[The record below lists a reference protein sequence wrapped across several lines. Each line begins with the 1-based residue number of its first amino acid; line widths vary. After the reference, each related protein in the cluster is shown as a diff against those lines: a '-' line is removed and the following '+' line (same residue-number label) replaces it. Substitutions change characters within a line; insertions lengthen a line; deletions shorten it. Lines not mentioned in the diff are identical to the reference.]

1 MQPWV
6 VTLILCLCVLGLFA
20 LVFSAAWTWMSRYDE
35 IKKELLETK
44 KQLKETREEYAAL
57 EDLLEWRQA

>member
-6 VTLILCLCVLGLFA
+6 VTLILCLCVLGLFV
-20 LVFSAAWTWMSRYDE
+20 LVFSAAWTWMSRCDE
-35 IKKELLETK
+35 LRKELAETR
-44 KQLKETREEYAAL
+44 KQLRDAREEYAAL